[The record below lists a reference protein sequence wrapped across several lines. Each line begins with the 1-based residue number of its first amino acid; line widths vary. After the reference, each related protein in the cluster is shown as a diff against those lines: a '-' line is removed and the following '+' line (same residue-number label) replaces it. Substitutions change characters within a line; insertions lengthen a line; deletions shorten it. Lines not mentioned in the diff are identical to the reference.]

1 MPFDLTSIT
10 SGKKPKPPMG
20 IIYGAGKIGKTT
32 FASQAP
38 NPIFLP
44 TEEGTDFLDVSR
56 FPIINSVEEL
66 FEAIKTLG
74 TTDHTYKT
82 VVLDSADHLEVLVH
96 EFIVRKE
103 GVPLEKING
112 GYYRWRDAARI
123 VWRDILNQLNKL
135 RERKGMGILI
145 IAHFKTK
152 DVPDPRSDTYSRI
165 MLKLD
170 DSAAAFLCESVDFI
184 GFAGMDIKAVATND
198 EDRKRGVA
206 TGERKLFLV
215 EQPAF
220 VAGNRMGLP
229 SSIPLSWNA
238 FAEEWMKVT
247 L

>member
-1 MPFDLTSIT
+1 MPFDLSSIT
-10 SGKKPKPPMG
+10 TGKRPRPPMG

-32 FASQAP
+32 FASQSP
-38 NPIFLP
+38 NPVFLC
-44 TEEGTDFLDVSR
+44 TEEGTDALDVAR
-56 FPIINSVEEL
+56 FPLITSVPDL
-66 FEAIKTLG
+66 LEAIRTLG
-74 TTDHTYKT
+74 TTEHGHKT

-96 EFIVRKE
+96 EYIVKE
-103 GVPLEKING
+103 AGLPIEKING
-112 GYYRWRDAARI
+112 GYYRWRDAARV
-123 VWRDILNQLNKL
+123 VWRDILNALNKL
-135 RERKGMGILI
+135 RDRKGMGVII

-184 GFAGMDIKAVATND
+184 GFAGLDIKAVSTND

-206 TGERKLFLV
+206 TGDRKLFLV

-229 SSIPLSWNA
+229 ASIPLSWEA
-238 FAEEWMKVT
+238 FVAELKKSG
-247 L
+247 